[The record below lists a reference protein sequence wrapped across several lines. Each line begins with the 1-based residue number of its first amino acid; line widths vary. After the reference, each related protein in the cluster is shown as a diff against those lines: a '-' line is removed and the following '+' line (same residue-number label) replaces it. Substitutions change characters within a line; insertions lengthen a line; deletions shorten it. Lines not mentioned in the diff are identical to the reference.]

1 MPIVRTCGFETA
13 AFTKDFLDR
22 MATPLTQGHYH
33 DYQVINSTRLDDTMK
48 LLELNDNLMKLVYLP
63 VGFSTV

>member
-22 MATPLTQGHYH
+22 MATPLAQGHCH
-33 DYQVINSTRLDDTMK
+33 DYQVINSTRLDDKMK
-48 LLELNDNLMKLVYLP
+48 LLELNDN
-63 VGFSTV
+63 